1 MYALITI
8 NPAQS
13 IISHTTTDH
22 TFSFQADFVP
32 ENQLIEQAENDLY
45 WSDTEDRYLWSWQS
59 QEVEIRN
66 SRGRLTQD
74 HVSEEFEPS
83 DYDLE
88 TCSDCGCLQHSDHI
102 TSDSHR
108 TLCSDCIGN
117 YSSCEQC
124 GDILDE
130 YEQHW
135 NEHDN
140 SVYCS
145 DCYPD
150 YSGDANARRT
160 GFYQPTLHDRYL
172 DDCSHKRPSA
182 YPIPLGIEI
191 EGELHPDH
199 NDRRE
204 ALTNLITTMTTT
216 AHWQWR
222 QEGISYSEGRSIAT
236 SKSDGSLTTNAGFEL
251 EFSYNRLE
259 TYRAIFRDKTVKSL
273 YNSLFDDDK
282 HDNDSE
288 IGLHISIPQSYLAS
302 RKALYFASLIMEHYE
317 NEPDDA
323 EDDFGRCQNHYNDI
337 KPAKWQAKH
346 KTLRVKYNALAI
358 HSIGNPEV
366 KTKTERYGRIEFR
379 LPKSATSAQTLLD
392 RLELAMS
399 LFMFARYA
407 SDVLP
412 ITTKPETA
420 YNAFKAFHRLRLDL
434 EYKAAKKAENRPSP
448 K

>member
-1 MYALITI
+1 MNAIFTI

-13 IISHTTTDH
+13 VISHTTTER
-22 TFSFQADFVP
+22 TFSLAVDFIPVDVLMD
-32 ENQLIEQAENDLY
+32 QIDNDLY
-45 WSDTEDRYLWSWQS
+45 WSDTEESHHWSWQS
-59 QEVEIRN
+59 QEIEIRN

-74 HVSEEFEPS
+74 HVSNDFDPS

-88 TCSDCGCLQHSDHI
+88 RCSDCGCLQHSDDV

-108 TLCSDCIGN
+108 TLCNECIGN
-117 YSSCEQC
+117 YSSCESC
-124 GDILDE
+124 GDIIDE

-135 NEHDN
+135 SEHDN

-150 YSGDANARRT
+150 HSGDANARRT

-182 YPIPLGIEI
+182 YPIPMGIEI
-191 EGELHPDH
+191 EGELSPDH

-204 ALTNLITTMTTT
+204 ALTNLITAMTTT

-222 QEGISYSEGRSIAT
+222 NEGVTYSEGRSVAT
-236 SKSDGSLTTNAGFEL
+236 SKADGSLTRDGGFEI

-259 TYRAIFRDKTVKSL
+259 TYRSIFRDKTVKSL
-273 YNSLFDDDK
+273 YSSLFDDDK

-323 EDDFGRCQNHYNDI
+323 EDDFGRCQNHYTDV

-346 KTLRVKYNALAI
+346 KTIRVKYNALAI
-358 HSIGNPEV
+358 HSIGNPEG

-399 LFMFARYA
+399 LFLFARTA
-407 SDVLP
+407 SDAMP
-412 ITTKPETA
+412 ITTTPETA
-420 YNAFKAFHRLRLDL
+420 YKAFKAFHRLRFDL
-434 EYKAAKKAENRPSP
+434 ESKATQKAAKKPET